1 MNELQ
6 FPKNPVVGQQYDFP
20 PYRYYWDGT
29 KWKTIGI
36 GYNPVND
43 LRDELEPRIEAS
55 ENNIEAS
62 KKNIED
68 LSAQSFEALRRSYA
82 EAGFNL
88 VDGSFEEGG
97 TLTSTSD
104 VLLHKATGATY
115 SWSGVFPKVVN
126 TGSTPEATG
135 GIGAGSWVDRTDV
148 TLRSDL
154 ASENGSGLIGYQP
167 AGNGAVATT
176 VQSKLREFVSV
187 KDFGAVGDG
196 TANDTVAVQAALDS
210 GALRVVIPSGITV
223 GVTGLTMVANQT
235 LEIHGKIKKLSGAFP
250 IVSMANGCRVIGTG
264 EINGNSVV
272 CDGIFAAGVSNL
284 EISGLYIHHV
294 GGKGIATYTS
304 GSTVKIHNNRITN
317 ITGQAISLEYT
328 NAVTITNNNI
338 DTAFHGIQW
347 WGGDSNVSNTPG
359 IFGLQIAN
367 NMVTNVMGGIWGS
380 LGQHITVVGNHVE
393 NCSDVGIDFEGCYDF
408 TCVGNTA
415 HECNN
420 GCYAV
425 LYGSKRGVF
434 SGNTALNIISSGAGF
449 FATTNTSYRNEA
461 LTITGNIF
469 TVKGTGI
476 YADPHLGLSL
486 TNAIITNND
495 IKSTGGHR
503 GISIFENINLVI
515 SGNRI
520 VTVGSGVG
528 IGLEGVKTSV
538 IRDNRLTGYSDV
550 SASPANAGGIYL
562 YRRSASWPSLSNVVR
577 GNWITDYVYSIV
589 DNPSGDRAQSK
600 NDIEHNHVV
609 NIYRAAGADYNGV
622 VANNLDVF
630 VPTISVSATTF

>member
-1 MNELQ
+1 MSELQ
-6 FPKNPVVGQQYDFP
+6 FPKYPIVGQEYDFP
-20 PYRYYWDGT
+20 PYRYYWDGI
-29 KWKTIGI
+29 KWKTKGI

-43 LRDELEPRIEAS
+43 LRDELEPRVS
-55 ENNIEAS
+55 NNES
-62 KKNIED
+62 KV
-68 LSAQSFEALRRSYA
+68 FEALKRSYA
-82 EAGFNL
+82 DAGLNL
-88 VDGSFEEGG
+88 VEGSFEEGG
-97 TLTSTSD
+97 VLSVATD
-104 VLLHKATGATY
+104 VMITASGAGY
-115 SWSGVFPKVVN
+115 SWGGPEFPHNVTKGTDPTLPSSGYVL
-126 TGSTPEATG
+126 
-135 GIGAGSWVDRTDV
+135 RTDA

-154 ASENGSGLIGYQP
+154 ASENGSELVGYHP
-167 AGNGAVATT
+167 AGTGAVATT
-176 VQSKLREFVSV
+176 VQSKLLEFVSV

-196 TANDTVAVQAALDS
+196 LADDTSAVQAVLDS

-223 GVTGLTMVANQT
+223 GVTGLTMAANQT
-235 LEIHGKIKKLSGAFP
+235 LEIHGKIKKLSGASP

-347 WGGDSNVSNTPG
+347 WGGDSDVSETPG

-367 NMVTNVMGGIWGS
+367 NMVSNVMGGIWGS
-380 LGQHITVVGNHVE
+380 LGQHIAVVGNHVE

-415 HECNN
+415 LECSN

-425 LYGSKRGVF
+425 FFGAKRGVF
-434 SGNTALNIISSGAGF
+434 SGNTARNIISSGAGF
-449 FATTNTSYRNEA
+449 YATTNTSYKNESI
-461 LTITGNIF
+461 TIIGNIF
-469 TVKGTGI
+469 AGKGIGI

-486 TNAIITNND
+486 TNTSITNND
-495 IKSTGGHR
+495 IVSTGGLR
-503 GISIFENINLVI
+503 GISIFENTNLVI

-528 IGLEGVKTSV
+528 IGLEGVRNSV
-538 IRDNRLTGYSDV
+538 IRDNWLAGYSDV

-562 YRRSASWPSLSNVVR
+562 YRRSASWPSLSNIVR
-577 GNWITDYVYSIV
+577 GNRITDYVYSIV
-589 DNPSGDRAQSK
+589 DNPSGDLAQSK

-609 NIYRAAGADYNGV
+609 NVYHAAGDDYNGV
-622 VANNLDVF
+622 VANNLNVF
-630 VPTISVSATTF
+630 TPAASVSATTF